1 MNFAKALACALL
13 LVPALAAAA
22 ATPPAGP
29 LPDDSLYRLEDTLT
43 DQDGKDFTLADGRG
57 RPRIVTMFYASCR
70 FVCPLIVDSAKGI
83 DRSLSAAERDRLGYL
98 LVSIDPARDDAAA
111 LKAVAD
117 QRGLAAPRWTLA
129 RAEAGTVRRLAAVL
143 GVRYRE
149 LADGEFNHNT
159 VLVLLDADGRV
170 VARTEALGSKPDP
183 DFLAAV
189 KAALKPP
196 AAG

>member
-83 DRSLSAAERDRLGYL
+83 DRSLSAVERDRLGYL
-98 LVSIDPARDDAAA
+98 LVSIDPARDDPAA

-117 QRGLAAPRWTLA
+117 QRGLAAP
-129 RAEAGTVRRLAAVL
+129 
-143 GVRYRE
+143 
-149 LADGEFNHNT
+149 
-159 VLVLLDADGRV
+159 GRC
-170 VARTEALGSKPDP
+170 
-183 DFLAAV
+183 
-189 KAALKPP
+189 
-196 AAG
+196 

>member
-83 DRSLSAAERDRLGYL
+83 DRSLSAVERDRLGYL
-98 LVSIDPARDDAAA
+98 LVSIDPARDDPAA

-129 RAEAGTVRRLAAVL
+129 RAEAGPVRRLAAVL

-149 LADGEFNHNT
+149 LADGEFNHTT